1 MPSKNNNIIGDL
13 RGKFDPHYKLASNVE
28 GLEKGLAIQVAQL
41 HKTVSKS
48 FGMQRKT
55 LMRVLAL
62 EKQVAELR
70 QEKQSPE
77 QDIGDWAD
85 EADEWES
92 SAGSS
97 GEKEVFGDEGAR
109 RGVALL
115 DGEPRFKKRKI
126 KGADIKKGSSVD
138 KADKIAADT
147 AGGKLADIVKG
158 VTIRVGKLEELSAL
172 NARKIT
178 SLKNIAKENQ
188 KQDAGDTIGDK
199 LPGSSGGIVKIL
211 GDIADNMDSIKNT
224 VLDQQKLDE
233 KSAERQRKDAEKA
246 SRAKQEK
253 DLESKFSGIK
263 QIGSKVLGPVKSL
276 WEKLLNFIT
285 TILLGR
291 VAMKLFDWFADPKNR
306 EKIDAIGRFLKDF
319 WPALLGAYLLFGNAL
334 GRFITG
340 MAAKLVIWTAKL
352 VAKVIPALFKAIG
365 SMGPWGWA
373 ALGTAAV
380 VGGAAYMSS
389 RRNER
394 LREESN
400 QQDDASTVTPTEFT
414 ESRQDDDPSNDE
426 TPSGAQ
432 LMNET
437 VQQRGLGMMFN
448 KGGLVQ
454 PPELI
459 QKFAEGGFVQPPEL
473 IQKFAEGGFVQPPDP
488 TVKPVQKFAGGGS
501 VPGSGPNKDTVPAML
516 TPGEF
521 VMSRPAVQK
530 WGTDT
535 LEGMNAAA
543 GGGSNAPTINYNK
556 GGLVD
561 NSKFYSTAEGS
572 SSYTSPNIIQHFNE
586 GGEVRQMGRSAAKRR
601 KQKKLTIKTNKTY
614 LIEVLK
620 ESKEKTAKSEK
631 SIAKSDPKVNVPKA
645 PEKKSSA
652 TIAYEK
658 EKESQA
664 KSKLPGAAGQARQDL
679 PQIDAGAMI
688 SQAKISTLG
697 ISV

>member
-70 QEKQSPE
+70 QEKQPPQ

-85 EADEWES
+85 ESGEWES
-92 SAGSS
+92 SGGSS
-97 GEKEVFGDEGAR
+97 GEKEIFGDEGEGSDSDAGAR
-109 RGVALL
+109 RGVAIL
-115 DGEPRFKKRKI
+115 DGESSGSGSGARFKKRKI
-126 KGADIKKGSSVD
+126 RGADIKKGSSVD
-138 KADKIAADT
+138 KAHKIAADT
-147 AGGKLADIVKG
+147 SGGKLADIVKR

-233 KSAERQRKDAEKA
+233 KSAERQRKDVEKA

-253 DLESKFSGIK
+253 DLESKFSGLK

-340 MAAKLVIWTAKL
+340 MVAKLVIWTAKL
-352 VAKVIPALFKAIG
+352 VAKVIPALFKAIA

-380 VGGAAYMSS
+380 VGGAAYMGS

-400 QQDDASTVTPTEFT
+400 TQDDASTVTPTEFT

-459 QKFAEGGFVQPPEL
+459 QKFAEGGFVQPP
-473 IQKFAEGGFVQPPDP
+473 DP
-488 TVKPVQKFAGGGS
+488 TIKPVQKFAGGGS

-530 WGTDT
+530 WGTNT

-572 SSYTSPNIIQHFNE
+572 SSYTSPNIVQHFNE

-601 KQKKLTIKTNKTY
+601 NQKKLTIKTNKTY

-620 ESKEKTAKSEK
+620 EAKENIAQSEK